1 MRSSLFR
8 APGSGEGGGRS
19 EEGREPSRRASPPSS
34 VSNVTNLSALHL
46 SPSEQEILERGLTF
60 ITTPSL
66 PDRDLLRRDLH
77 TYHRRLKILD
87 YFKYN
92 TDYFYLPFTTPSI
105 WEPALKSVSKPI
117 RQLIAQDLRSFRDCW
132 AKYRGEVSFRLDIRQ
147 IFSPVP
153 AATSRRFA
161 RQ

>member
-1 MRSSLFR
+1 MERSLFVITIKPNILHIHR
-8 APGSGEGGGRS
+8 ANIMKVKCTFL
-19 EEGREPSRRASPPSS
+19 AK
-34 VSNVTNLSALHL
+34 NVYINAFNGVTMLLF
-46 SPSEQEILERGLTF
+46 QEILERGLTF

-117 RQLIAQDLRSFRDCW
+117 RQLIDQDLRSFRDP
-132 AKYRGEVSFRLDIRQ
+132 RPRRPVGEDNITVHQQQALN
-147 IFSPVP
+147 
-153 AATSRRFA
+153 
-161 RQ
+161 

>member
-1 MRSSLFR
+1 MERSLFVITIKTNILHIHR
-8 APGSGEGGGRS
+8 ANIM
-19 EEGREPSRRASPPSS
+19 
-34 VSNVTNLSALHL
+34 NVKCTFLAKNVYINAFNGVTMLLF
-46 SPSEQEILERGLTF
+46 QEILERGLTF

-117 RQLIAQDLRSFRDCW
+117 RQLIDQDLRSFRDLRPRRPV
-132 AKYRGEVSFRLDIRQ
+132 RGGQYYCPSTTGPQQTKI
-147 IFSPVP
+147 SP
-153 AATSRRFA
+153 
-161 RQ
+161 